1 MKRYFRRDNLTG
13 QVAEITKGNY
23 DTIKSLN
30 VKTLTVWAE
39 EQVDVAEPKKRKRIQ
54 EEVVDT
60 TEAADTT
67 ETIETNDETNNNV
80 NE

>member
-23 DTIKSLN
+23 DTIRSLN

-39 EQVDVAEPKKRKRIQ
+39 EQVEVVETKKRKRIQ
-54 EEVVDT
+54 ESEVVN
-60 TEAADTT
+60 TT
-67 ETIETNDETNNNV
+67 ETIETPDTDNETNNNV

>member
-23 DTIKSLN
+23 DTIRSLN

-39 EQVDVAEPKKRKRIQ
+39 EQVEVVETKKRKRIQ
-54 EEVVDT
+54 EEQIVDT
-60 TEAADTT
+60 A
-67 ETIETNDETNNNV
+67 ETIETPDTDNETNNNV
-80 NE
+80 KEA

>member
-23 DTIKSLN
+23 DTIRSLN

-39 EQVDVAEPKKRKRIQ
+39 EQVEVVDTKKRKRIQ
-54 EEVVDT
+54 DAEVV
-60 TEAADTT
+60 DTT
-67 ETIETNDETNNNV
+67 ETIETDTDDETNNNV